1 MSLHSSERKVLVG
14 ITGASGIIYG
24 IRLAEILYNMGLL
37 EAIIYTRSAE
47 RVAKEEM
54 DRTLDDMLRIGD
66 VKVYRE
72 DEIDAPY
79 ASSSRIPYGG
89 MVIAPCSMRT
99 LAAIANGLP
108 DNLVTRAALSTLRLR
123 RQLVLVVRET
133 PLGIAELRNMLLA
146 AENGAVILP
155 ASPGFYHKPKTIDDM
170 VSFVVGKVLDVLG
183 IVHNLYHRWRS

>member
-1 MSLHSSERKVLVG
+1 MG

-24 IRLAEILYNMGLL
+24 VRLAEILYNMSLL

-123 RQLVLVVRET
+123 RQLVLVIRET

-183 IVHNLYHRWRS
+183 IEHNLYHRWRS